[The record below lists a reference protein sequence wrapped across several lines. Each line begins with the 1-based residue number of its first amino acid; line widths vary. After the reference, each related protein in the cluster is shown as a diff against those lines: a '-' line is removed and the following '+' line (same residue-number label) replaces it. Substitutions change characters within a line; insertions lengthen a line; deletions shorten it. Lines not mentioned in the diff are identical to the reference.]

1 MSDEKVQNLYL
12 NSLLA
17 ACALVF
23 QLGGGGGG
31 GGGGLSFSLLTTT
44 QSSTSQ
50 AGGLGLSL
58 ICHFLCRLQFSKI
71 LPTVLCLFFR
81 IKIQ

>member
-31 GGGGLSFSLLTTT
+31 GGGGD
-44 QSSTSQ
+44 
-50 AGGLGLSL
+50 
-58 ICHFLCRLQFSKI
+58 CHS
-71 LPTVLCLFFR
+71 LCLQLLNQVQAR
-81 IKIQ
+81 QGD